1 MKIICVGRNYA
12 EHIDELDNKRP
23 AAPVL
28 FSKYDT
34 AVLFD
39 DKDFYIPEFSED
51 VHYEVELL
59 VKIKKEGKHIAEK
72 FASNYYDK
80 IGLGIDFTAR
90 DLQAELKKQGL
101 PWEKAKAFDQSA
113 LVSRQWFDK
122 TDLKLDELSFSLEKN
137 GTKVQEGNSALMLWR
152 IDELIAYISK
162 YFSLKT
168 GDIIFTGTPKGVGA
182 VAQNDLLTGY
192 LEDDKIFELNIR

>member
-192 LEDDKIFELNIR
+192 LEDDKMFELNIR